1 MSYRIRLKVKEKS
14 IEIRDETPIS
24 KFQIVKWTEQ
34 EEYPDYIVDKKTMMD
49 IIVFYQKNLTSIAE
63 KKFGWEKPN
72 VEMFWYCAKVYFW
85 ELDENTLIAD
95 SSNFFLQY
103 FYLVDIYRNTDWEN
117 ETLKITHW

>member
-1 MSYRIRLKVKEKS
+1 MSYRIRLEVKEKS

-34 EEYPDYIVDKKTMMD
+34 DEYPNYVVDKKTMMD
-49 IIVFYQKNLTSIAE
+49 IIVFYQKNLTSVAE
-63 KKFGWEKPN
+63 KKIGWEKPN
-72 VEMFWYCAKVYFW
+72 VEMFWYNANIYFCD
-85 ELDENTLIAD
+85 LDENTLIKD

-103 FYLVDIYRNTDWEN
+103 FYLVDIYRNTDWGN